1 MFIKRLQKISL
12 LKNASIYTGANI
24 LSALVPFFCMPV
36 LTRYLEPA
44 DYGIVAIMGSIIS
57 FVTPFV
63 GVNIHGAIA
72 AMYYHDDIY
81 FNDFVKSCMSILV
94 TSSVLVSLILVIFSS
109 YIEKYTLFPGDWLWS
124 IIVICI
130 GQFIFTVQLTIL
142 QIKQQAKHYGA
153 LQLLNVV
160 LNTGLS
166 VFLVVVFSMNWQGR
180 VIAQVLTVCLLLII
194 NIVFLHKNN
203 LLGLSRNKQYIRRAL
218 AFGIPLIPHAISG
231 CLLTMVDRFYVAS
244 FIDIDTA
251 GLFVLGAQI
260 GSGMDFLTS
269 SFNKAYVPWLYGK
282 LKDITFETKQ
292 RIVRYTYIY
301 FVVILVI
308 AGLYSLI
315 MPNLLGVFV
324 GEKFYTAGNYVWAFA
339 FAGALNGMYYMVGNY
354 IFFTG
359 DTKLLFYRTFY
370 VSIVHVIMSYFF
382 IMYYGA
388 MGACYCVII
397 SYLLLFMAVWHLSA
411 SVYAMPW
418 KWDCR

>member
-1 MFIKRLQKISL
+1 MFLKRLQKISL

-72 AMYYHDDIY
+72 AMYYHDDID

-94 TSSVLVSLILVIFSS
+94 TSSVLVSFLLVIFSS

-142 QIKQQAKHYGA
+142 QIKQQAKHYGT

-231 CLLTMVDRFYVAS
+231 CLLTMVDRFYVAN

-260 GSGMDFLTS
+260 GSGMDLLTS

-315 MPNLLGVFV
+315 MPNLLGIFV

-339 FAGALNGMYYMVGNY
+339 FAGALNGMYYMVVNY
-354 IFFTG
+354 IFFMG
-359 DTKLLFYRTFY
+359 DTKNLATITFG
-370 VSIVHVIMSYFF
+370 VSCLHVLISYNFVL
-382 IMYYGA
+382 IIGVI
-388 MGACYCVII
+388 GACYGT
-397 SYLLLFMAVWHLSA
+397 LLSHVFLFIAVWNLSA
-411 SVYAMPW
+411 RTYKMPW
-418 KWDCR
+418 

>member
-1 MFIKRLQKISL
+1 MLIKRLQKISL

-72 AMYYHDDIY
+72 AMYYHDDID

-124 IIVICI
+124 ILVICI

-142 QIKQQAKHYGA
+142 QIRQQAKHYGA
-153 LQLLNVV
+153 LQVISV
-160 LNTGLS
+160 ALNTGLS
-166 VFLVVVFSMNWQGR
+166 VFLVVVFCMNWQGR
-180 VIAQVLTVCLLLII
+180 VLAQVLTVCLLLII

-231 CLLTMVDRFYVAS
+231 CLLTMVDRFYVAN

-260 GSGMDFLTS
+260 GSGMELLTS

-315 MPNLLGVFV
+315 MPNLLGIFV

-339 FAGALNGMYYMVGNY
+339 FAGALNGMYYMVVNY
-354 IFFTG
+354 IFFMG
-359 DTKLLFYRTFY
+359 DTKKLATITFG
-370 VSIVHVIMSYFF
+370 VSCLHVLISYNFVLIM
-382 IMYYGA
+382 GV
-388 MGACYCVII
+388 MGACYGTLLSHV
-397 SYLLLFMAVWHLSA
+397 LLFIAVWNLSA
-411 SVYAMPW
+411 RKYKMPW
-418 KWDCR
+418 